1 MARTTN
7 TKTTTK
13 VPKKAEQPQKQ
24 KGGCATGNCGANCAG
39 GFHDDVCC
47 PEPYRYK
54 YKYNC
59 KAVPCDFKIW
69 KQKTDCPCCPAPYE
83 YQYTVYVTCIP
94 TECVREPLPCPQ
106 PAPESSCTEP
116 TTDSFPTTFSA
127 STSSSTVEIRLKR
140 KDRK

>member
-1 MARTTN
+1 MARTNN
-7 TKTTTK
+7 TKNTTK
-13 VPKKAEQPQKQ
+13 APKKVEQTQKQ
-24 KGGCATGNCGANCAG
+24 KGGCATGNCAG

-59 KAVPCDFKIW
+59 KAVPGDFKIW

-83 YQYTVYVTCIP
+83 YQYTVRVTCIP
-94 TECVREPLPCPQ
+94 TECVREPLPIPR
-106 PAPESSCTEP
+106 PIPESSSSESTS
-116 TTDSFPTTFSA
+116 DSFPTTFSA
-127 STSSSTVEIRLKR
+127 STSSSTIEIRPRR